1 MVLIKLGETFWT
13 GFYIKYVML
22 IIYLL
27 GDTSHKIPDIISQ
40 IKLTYFSL
48 KATLDLEPYYQT
60 MLKFNLTVL
69 QVC

>member
-27 GDTSHKIPDIISQ
+27 GDTSHKIPDPKLINNSLYFLSFCHFFIILMLVYS
-40 IKLTYFSL
+40 YL
-48 KATLDLEPYYQT
+48 K
-60 MLKFNLTVL
+60 K
-69 QVC
+69 